1 MRHVLELLASGYG
14 LVEGLGARPDG
25 NDLAEHHGLVVVHDH
40 AVFEVT
46 SHATRKYVALDVAAP
61 GHHVPC

>member
-46 SHATRKYVALDVAAP
+46 SHATRK
-61 GHHVPC
+61 